1 MLGAYL
7 ENIWGPKRFFI
18 FYIFCAL
25 GSFALYN
32 IIGVYEIEYL
42 KNEVIPRLEG
52 GFTSGYETW
61 YKGWVA
67 DLQGNHSEEESNE

>member
-1 MLGAYL
+1 MKTIKL
-7 ENIWGPKRFFI
+7 EVKSNGDEKE
-18 FYIFCAL
+18 L
-25 GSFALYN
+25 
-32 IIGVYEIEYL
+32 IEYL

-67 DLQGNHSEEESNE
+67 DLQGNHS

>member
-1 MLGAYL
+1 MKTIKL
-7 ENIWGPKRFFI
+7 EVKSNGDEKE
-18 FYIFCAL
+18 L
-25 GSFALYN
+25 
-32 IIGVYEIEYL
+32 IEYL